1 MPIIWHLFCA
11 RITTGKGLSI
21 TQHAP
26 INGGTV
32 AHACTGDE
40 CYLQNSK
47 PPSSMKKNLSTE
59 KTLFG
64 HFSEP
69 DCALIEKALAIVGQV
84 VDDPRYYRPKG
95 YEVAMILMEFNVDLN
110 TILAAI
116 LSDPRL
122 TPLNVLPK
130 IQAEFGETVAAL
142 VKDVNWLNTIAI
154 YSLDMTDQP
163 NQSEILRRMLLSMTQ
178 DVRAV
183 LIKLAYRIKRLGVLP
198 KESYEMRRFIAQETL
213 DIYAPIANRM
223 GIHQL
228 KWELEDMAF
237 RYLQP
242 QAYLHIAK
250 SLSDKRTHREACINS
265 FINLLKTTLAKE
277 GITAT
282 IYGRPKHIYSIW
294 KKMQRKQLGIDELYD
309 LLAVRVIVDNLTTCY
324 TTLGLVHSL
333 WQTIP
338 KEFDDYIAN
347 PKENG
352 YQSLHTVILYAPEN
366 MDGEGRRIEV
376 QIRTQEM
383 HDFAEFGVAAHWSY
397 KEGGKH
403 DAAVEK
409 SINSLRKLL
418 DEKDD
423 DESLSEHFRNEL
435 FHDRVYVL
443 TPKGQLIDL
452 VKNSTP
458 LDFAYA
464 IHSEIGHRCRGAKVN
479 GRIVPLTYILKSG
492 EQIEIL
498 TVKEGGPNRNW
509 IDPNLGYLKSA
520 NAISKVKGWFKNQQ
534 EEQNIAAGK
543 AILDKE
549 SQRLGIKT
557 PNLAELAKHFHQP
570 NTNQLLEFIG
580 RGEINTRQLAAFFKI
595 PELEP
600 IKTKAAPKKPSDQT
614 QVSVDGINQIKTVF
628 ASCCSPV
635 PGDDI
640 IGFISLKKGIIVH
653 NKQCPNITNLEH
665 EKQNRLV
672 GVSWGEHPQSHYV
685 PVVVTAY
692 STQNLLTDVSQLLTA
707 EKINIANAAMD
718 THPDGYAL
726 LNMTLQIK
734 NTYQLSRILKKIAC
748 LANVIDAKR
757 KT

>member
-1 MPIIWHLFCA
+1 
-11 RITTGKGLSI
+11 
-21 TQHAP
+21 
-26 INGGTV
+26 
-32 AHACTGDE
+32 
-40 CYLQNSK
+40 
-47 PPSSMKKNLSTE
+47 MKKNINTDKLIFSN
-59 KTLFG
+59 
-64 HFSEP
+64 FSEP
-69 DCALIEKALAIVGQV
+69 DRLQIDKALAIVGQLA
-84 VDDPRYYRPKG
+84 DDPRYYRPKG
-95 YEVAMILMEFNVDLN
+95 IEVATILMDFNVDLS

-122 TPLNVLPK
+122 TALKLLPQIK
-130 IQAEFGETVAAL
+130 AQFGETVAAL
-142 VKDVNWLNTIAI
+142 VQDVNWLNTIAI

-163 NQSEILRRMLLSMTQ
+163 SQSEILRRMLLSMTQ

-237 RYLQP
+237 RYLKP
-242 QAYLHIAK
+242 QSYLHIAK
-250 SLSDKRTHREACINS
+250 SLNDNRIGRENCIGR
-265 FINLLKTTLAKE
+265 FIETLKTTLGNE
-277 GITAT
+277 GISAS

-294 KKMQRKQLGIDELYD
+294 KKMQRKQLGIEELYD
-309 LLAVRVIVDNLTTCY
+309 LLAVRVIVDNLTACY
-324 TTLGLVHSL
+324 TTLGIVHSL

-352 YQSLHTVILYAPEN
+352 YQSLHTVIIDP
-366 MDGEGRRIEV
+366 DGRRIEV

-409 SINSLRKLL
+409 SISSLRKLL
-418 DEKDD
+418 EEKDD
-423 DESLSEHFRNEL
+423 DETLSEHFRNEL

-443 TPKGQLIDL
+443 TPKGKLIDL

-479 GRIVPLTYILKSG
+479 GRIVPLTYLLKSG
-492 EQIEIL
+492 EQVEIL
-498 TVKEGGPNRNW
+498 TTKEGGPNRNW

-520 NAISKVKGWFKNQQ
+520 NAISKVKSWFKNQQ
-534 EEQNIAAGK
+534 EAQNIAAGK

-557 PNLAELAKHFHQP
+557 PNLNELAKHFHQP
-570 NTNQLLEFIG
+570 DTEQLLEFIG
-580 RGEINTRQLAAFFKI
+580 RGDINTRQLAAFFKI
-595 PELEP
+595 PELEAA
-600 IKTKAAPKKPSDQT
+600 KTKTPPANAAKAAGQSAI
-614 QVSVDGINQIKTVF
+614 SVDGLHQVLTTL
-628 ASCCSPV
+628 ARCCTPV

-653 NKQCPNITNLEH
+653 NKQCVNILELNH
-665 EKQNRLV
+665 DKQSRLI
-672 GVSWGEHPQSHYV
+672 GVAWGEQTNSYFV
-685 PVVVTAY
+685 PIIVKAY
-692 STQNLLTDVSQLLTA
+692 STRNLLNEVSQLLA
-707 EKINIANAAMD
+707 EEKINISNAAMD

-726 LNMTLQIK
+726 LKMTIQIK
-734 NTYQLSRILKKIAC
+734 NTDQLSRILRKIGC
-748 LANVIDAKR
+748 LANVIDVKR
-757 KT
+757 NI

>member
-1 MPIIWHLFCA
+1 
-11 RITTGKGLSI
+11 
-21 TQHAP
+21 
-26 INGGTV
+26 
-32 AHACTGDE
+32 
-40 CYLQNSK
+40 
-47 PPSSMKKNLSTE
+47 MKKNFTPEKLLS
-59 KTLFG
+59 G
-64 HFSEP
+64 NFSEP
-69 DCALIEKALAIVGQV
+69 DRLQIDKAMAIVGQL

-95 YEVAMILMEFNVDLN
+95 YEVATILMDFHVDLN

-122 TPLNVLPK
+122 TPLKLLPHIK
-130 IQAEFGETVAAL
+130 EQFGETVEAL

-237 RYLQP
+237 RYLKP
-242 QAYLHIAK
+242 QSYLHIAK
-250 SLSDKRTHREACINS
+250 SLNDKRTEREDCIKR
-265 FINLLKTTLAKE
+265 FIELLKKTLAAE
-277 GITAT
+277 NISAT

-294 KKMQRKQLGIDELYD
+294 KKMQRKQLGIEELYD
-309 LLAVRVIVDNLTTCY
+309 LLAVRVIVDNLSACY
-324 TTLGLVHSL
+324 TTLGIVHSL

-352 YQSLHTVILYAPEN
+352 YQSLHTVIIDP
-366 MDGEGRRIEV
+366 DGKRIEV

-409 SINSLRKLL
+409 SISSLRKLL
-418 DEKDD
+418 EEKDD
-423 DESLSEHFRNEL
+423 DETLSEHFRNEL

-443 TPKGQLIDL
+443 TPKGKLIDL
-452 VKNSTP
+452 VKGSTP

-479 GRIVPLTYILKSG
+479 GRIAPLTYILKSG
-492 EQIEIL
+492 EQVEIL

-509 IDPNLGYLKSA
+509 IDPNLGYLKSS
-520 NAISKVKGWFKNQQ
+520 NAISKVKSWFKNQQ
-534 EEQNIAAGK
+534 ETQNIAAGK
-543 AILDKE
+543 SILDKE
-549 SQRLGIKT
+549 SLRLGIKT
-557 PNLAELAKHFHQP
+557 PNLTELAKYFHQP
-570 NTNQLLEFIG
+570 NTDQLLEFIG
-580 RGEINTRQLAAFFKI
+580 RGDINTRQLAAFFKI
-595 PELEP
+595 PELETAKVK
-600 IKTKAAPKKPSDQT
+600 KTAAKPADKT
-614 QVSVDGINQIKTVF
+614 EVSVDGINQIKTTF

-653 NKQCPNITNLEH
+653 NKNCPNIINMGH
-665 EKQNRLV
+665 EKQSRLI
-672 GVSWGEHPQSHYV
+672 GVAWGKQTSSHFV
-685 PVVVTAY
+685 PIVIKAF
-692 STQNLLTDVSQLLTA
+692 STQHLLNEVSQLLTE
-707 EKINIANAAMD
+707 EKIYIANAAMETQAD
-718 THPDGYAL
+718 FSAL
-726 LNMTLQIK
+726 LNLTIQIK
-734 NTYQLSRILKKIAC
+734 NTDQLSKVLKKIGC
-748 LANVIDAKR
+748 LSNVIDVKR
-757 KT
+757 KI